1 MSVAEA
7 QKQAE
12 AEKEMRVEK
21 IKDMLKE
28 FYYN

>member
-12 AEKEMRVEK
+12 AEKEMQVEK